1 MLATAAAEALCHEP
15 WPDPLRDQ
23 NHSNSEMP
31 TPICVL
37 RTL

>member
-15 WPDPLRDQ
+15 WAAPQRAQ